1 MFAFDEYGRPFII
14 VRDQEE
20 KKDNRLKGVEAT
32 KAHILAAKTV
42 SDILRSSLGPK
53 GMDKMLVSQ
62 DGDVTVTNDGAT
74 IMAEMS
80 LEHPIARL
88 LVELS
93 QSQDSEIGDGTTGV
107 VVFAGALL
115 EHSLKLVE
123 RGIHPTRIAAGYEM
137 AAQAAVAELKRIA
150 VETEAV
156 DRAAIVAA
164 CEVALGSKIVNRC
177 KRHLAEVC
185 VDAVMAVY
193 DAERKDVNMD
203 LIKIVTKAG
212 GRMEDTS
219 LVRGLLLDKDFSH
232 AQMPKVVEGARVAVL
247 ACPFEPP
254 KTKTTTQLNIT
265 SVEAYNKLYQQEQD
279 YFRMQV
285 QRVKDAG
292 ANVVLCQW
300 GFDDEANHLLLA
312 NGINAVRWVGGVELE
327 LLAIATGAR
336 IVPRFEDLTADR
348 LGRADK
354 ISEMSFGTIK
364 EKMIRVEGCPNSNA
378 VTIFV
383 RGGNKMVLAEI
394 QRSIHDALC
403 VARNYLRDRRQ
414 VCGGG
419 ACEIAMH
426 RAVAEAAKACKTVE
440 HHAMSTFSDRGRRGG
455 QAAAGRDGPRD
466 ARRRLHAGRD
476 ERHARAARLREPPRE
491 DAADPPRHAGRQ
503 DDPQDRRRHRLVE
516 PGPEV
521 IHRQGSSVSSSAGP
535 PQGRSCSAGRRA

>member
-1 MFAFDEYGRPFII
+1 
-14 VRDQEE
+14 
-20 KKDNRLKGVEAT
+20 
-32 KAHILAAKTV
+32 
-42 SDILRSSLGPK
+42 
-53 GMDKMLVSQ
+53 MDKTL
-62 DGDVTVTNDGAT
+62 
-74 IMAEMS
+74 I
-80 LEHPIARL
+80 H
-88 LVELS
+88 
-93 QSQDSEIGDGTTGV
+93 TT
-107 VVFAGALL
+107 
-115 EHSLKLVE
+115 
-123 RGIHPTRIAAGYEM
+123 P
-137 AAQAAVAELKRIA
+137 
-150 VETEAV
+150 
-156 DRAAIVAA
+156 IVAA
-164 CEVALGSKIVNRC
+164 CEVALGSDIVNLC

-232 AQMPKVVEGARVAVL
+232 AQMPKVVENAKVAVL

-285 QRVKDAG
+285 QRVRDAG

-426 RAVAEAAKACKTVE
+426 RAVAEAAKSCKTVE
-440 HHAMSTFSDRGRRGG
+440 HHAMSTFSDALLTVPQALAENSGLNAIEAVAEVKRRQVETGLTTLG
-455 QAAAGRDGPRD
+455 VDCMQLGTNDVREQRVFES
-466 ARRRLHAGRD
+466 LHAKTQQILL
-476 ERHARAARLREPPRE
+476 ATQVVKMILKI
-491 DAADPPRHAGRQ
+491 
-503 DDPQDRRRHRLVE
+503 DD
-516 PGPEV
+516 V
-521 IHRQGSSVSSSAGP
+521 IGSSS
-535 PQGRSCSAGRRA
+535 QD